1 MLFELPF
8 EFQQYIA
15 RTKPPISECNRQ
27 LRLTWA
33 REHLDWTKEQW
44 NKILWTDETWV
55 TGGRHTRTW
64 VTRRPG
70 EELDSICIVEKRPK
84 KQCWMFW

>member
-1 MLFELPF
+1 MLFELLF

-15 RTKPPISECNRQ
+15 RTKPSISECNRQ
-27 LRLTWA
+27 LRLAWA
-33 REHLDWTKEQW
+33 DEHPDWTKEQW

-55 TGGRHTRTW
+55 TGGR
-64 VTRRPG
+64 PG

-84 KQCWMFW
+84 KRCWVFW